1 MIKKINARKTA
12 DRVELLVKLTQLANK
27 IGNQIVKMDDKS
39 SMATTSILPNN
50 VSPQI
55 PPVSRQEALTE
66 ALIKVVEHSE
76 DKFEKLAEDVSNF
89 KSPRTY
95 GKMAGA
101 TVGGIFGGQTGA
113 SLGQTVGEELGG
125 LMGGENVASQQVN
138 MIRLQQASQEMNVA
152 TTTVSNILKGNGDVQ
167 KAIAQNIRA

>member
-1 MIKKINARKTA
+1 MA
-12 DRVELLVKLTQLANK
+12 D
-27 IGNQIVKMDDKS
+27 
-39 SMATTSILPNN
+39 
-50 VSPQI
+50 
-55 PPVSRQEALTE
+55 
-66 ALIKVVEHSE
+66 KVT
-76 DKFEKLAEDVSNF
+76 NY

-101 TVGGIFGGQTGA
+101 AVGGVFGGATGA
-113 SLGQTVGEELGG
+113 NLGQTVGEELGG
-125 LMGGENVASQQVN
+125 LVGGEAPATQQVN